1 MAQAEA
7 GGRWPLAGHCKGLAR
22 REKRDCLLRAHKNGP
37 YSDMQKAEKMMAEAK
52 GIRVLTFEFI

>member
-1 MAQAEA
+1 MLAVWQ
-7 GGRWPLAGHCKGLAR
+7 PLQT
-22 REKRDCLLRAHKNGP
+22 DHKSGSK